1 MDIWSSEFRVAM
13 APDATYARLAKERI
27 GPISGW
33 RMVRRPAMV
42 LLVIST
48 LVPIM
53 AVQRVTLG
61 LVATTAITG
70 SFVVAIQLLIGA
82 VFVAVAPG
90 RRMGFRRALDLWFA
104 GHLPYSLW
112 MLVLFAAIASYGAT
126 SLGFI
131 VVSAVLPAAWTAA
144 IVSAFCRNVLG
155 AQHTEARWRAAGHA
169 VGAWVIGLTYVVWAA
184 GGTAGPIGFIR
195 HATGLLR

>member
-1 MDIWSSEFRVAM
+1 VAL
-13 APDATYARLAKERI
+13 APDATYARLVAEGA

-33 RMVRRPAMV
+33 RMLRRPAMV
-42 LLVIST
+42 LVVIAT

-61 LVATTAITG
+61 LVATTAIMG

-82 VFVAVAPG
+82 VFIASAPG
-90 RRMGFRRALDLWFA
+90 RRVEFPRALDLWFA

-112 MLVLFAAIASYGAT
+112 MLVLFAAIAGYGPT
-126 SLGFI
+126 SLGLI
-131 VVSAVLPAAWTAA
+131 VVCAVLPSAWTAA

-155 AQHTEARWRAAGHA
+155 AERSEARWRAAGHT
-169 VGAWVIGLTYVVWAA
+169 VSAWVIGLACVIWSA
-184 GGTAGPIGFIR
+184 GGMAGPIGFIR
-195 HATGLLR
+195 EATGLLR

>member
-1 MDIWSSEFRVAM
+1 MDIWSGEFKVAM
-13 APDATYARLAKERI
+13 APDATYARLAEERV
-27 GPISGW
+27 GSISGW
-33 RMVRRPAMV
+33 RLLRRPAMV
-42 LLVIST
+42 LIVIST

-82 VFVAVAPG
+82 VFVAAAPG
-90 RRMGFRRALDLWFA
+90 RRVEFRRALDLWFA

-112 MLVLFAAIASYGAT
+112 MLVLFAAIALRGPT

-131 VVSAVLPAAWTAA
+131 VACAVLPAAWTAA

-155 AQHTEARWRAAGHA
+155 SQHTEARWRAAGHA
-169 VGAWVIGLTYVVWAA
+169 VSAWVIGLTYAIWAS
-184 GGTAGPIGFIR
+184 GGTAGPIGYIR
-195 HATGLLR
+195 EATGLLR